1 MNCKEATERILDSL
15 SGFPPVGTV
24 SDRDAH
30 LSGCPMCR
38 TVLETHLALDRQLNT
53 ILSVPALRKE
63 FRSDLLEAV
72 SREPLSN
79 WPAFLP
85 DLAHAIGCVVATT
98 VCIILLPIP
107 IGMGSLIAL
116 AVALAAYFIQSLF
129 QEFLETWE
137 EDQV

>member
-1 MNCKEATERILDSL
+1 MDCKEAIERSLDSL
-15 SGFPPVGTV
+15 SSFPPVDSV
-24 SDRDAH
+24 SDLDAH

-38 TVLETHLALDRQLNT
+38 KVLETHLALDRQLNT
-53 ILSVPALRKE
+53 ILSMPALSKE
-63 FRSDLLEAV
+63 FRSVLLEAV

-85 DLAHAIGCVVATT
+85 DLAHAIGCVVAAT

-107 IGMGSLIAL
+107 IGMGTLIAL
-116 AVALAAYFIQSLF
+116 ALALAAYFLQSLF

-137 EDQV
+137 EEQV